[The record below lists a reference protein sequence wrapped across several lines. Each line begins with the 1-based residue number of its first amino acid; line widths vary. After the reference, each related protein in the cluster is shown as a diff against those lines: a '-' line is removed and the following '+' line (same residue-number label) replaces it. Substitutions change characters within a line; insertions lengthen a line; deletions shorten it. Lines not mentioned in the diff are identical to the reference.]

1 MAGHVK
7 SSALYEA
14 FVIPGNTIRPTSSTG
29 FGTLYAVS
37 VPDAGVAT
45 STELVEAEPQ
55 LASPAAHGESVLS
68 RIWTPCN
75 AQEILEELHWLSLSV
90 SFIDDVVSTM
100 ISTL

>member
-55 LASPAAHGESVLS
+55 LASPAAHGESVLN
-68 RIWTPCN
+68 RIWTPCK
-75 AQEILEELHWLSLSV
+75 AQEILEELHWLSV
-90 SFIDDVVSTM
+90 SISCIDAVVSTM